1 MGTALS
7 VVDIITEAEHVFL
20 EFVDILE
27 RTFYFFFAADLNRVV
42 VVQMV

>member
-27 RTFYFFFAADLNRVV
+27 RTFPR
-42 VVQMV
+42 